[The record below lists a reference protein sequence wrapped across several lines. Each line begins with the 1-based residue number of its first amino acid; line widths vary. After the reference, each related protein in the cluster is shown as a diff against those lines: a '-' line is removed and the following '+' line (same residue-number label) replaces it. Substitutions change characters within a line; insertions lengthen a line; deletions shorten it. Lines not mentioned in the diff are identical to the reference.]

1 MLSLL
6 TGNYY
11 PNHQK
16 NNIGD
21 KTMLREKIKKLEK
34 IINEVI
40 EFPDGSMTFRK
51 HVKHDNGSADGW
63 YAIL

>member
-1 MLSLL
+1 
-6 TGNYY
+6 
-11 PNHQK
+11 
-16 NNIGD
+16 
-21 KTMLREKIKKLEK
+21 MLREKIKKLEK

-40 EFPDGSMTFRK
+40 EFPYCSMTFRK